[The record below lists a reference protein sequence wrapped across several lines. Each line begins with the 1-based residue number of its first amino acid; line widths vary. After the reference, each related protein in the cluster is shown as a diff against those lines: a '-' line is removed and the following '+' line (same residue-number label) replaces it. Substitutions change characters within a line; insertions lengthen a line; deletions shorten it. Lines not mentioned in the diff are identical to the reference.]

1 MERHHVANVALWN
14 GDIHQWAEKIKAL
27 PMVTGNF
34 TSCVLSNYS
43 NRSDDV
49 CRNNK
54 LGWAAQS
61 DRKKQLLIGI
71 MPAKEEFF
79 KFYDLKLLEGE
90 FISEKSQQNEVVVD
104 ESTCLKI
111 RMETCFRKDFRQ

>member
-1 MERHHVANVALWN
+1 MANVALWN
-14 GDIHQWAEKIKAL
+14 GDIYQWAEKIKAL
-27 PMVTGNF
+27 PMVTE
-34 TSCVLSNYS
+34 TLPPALLSNYS

-61 DRKKQLLIGI
+61 DRKNTTCWHNAG
-71 MPAKEEFF
+71 KEEFF

-104 ESTCLKI
+104 ESTCLK
-111 RMETCFRKDFRQ
+111 FGWKHALGKDFRQ